1 MANKI
6 ITDQTLPNQFKNDGE
21 ILYGQDVNKIVSV
34 LKEAANS
41 LKKDLDT
48 IISGDSTTIVK
59 YSLAELN
66 EETAVDETYAFVYTD
81 SGLDLYQRINSQ
93 WTKLQEVSLLNA
105 ITSANRNN
113 VHYQTLGD
121 NAQVNDLFIS
131 YDEGE

>member
-34 LKEAANS
+34 LKEAANA

-48 IISGDSTTIVK
+48 VISGDSTTIVK
-59 YSLAELN
+59 YSLTELN
-66 EETAVDETYAFVYTD
+66 NETAADNTYAFVYTN
-81 SGLDLYQRINSQ
+81 SGLDLYQRQSSV
-93 WTKLQEVSLLNA
+93 WVKLQEVSLLNA
-105 ITSANRNN
+105 VTKSS
-113 VHYQTLGD
+113 VHYETLGSD
-121 NAQVNDLFIS
+121 ARAGDLFID